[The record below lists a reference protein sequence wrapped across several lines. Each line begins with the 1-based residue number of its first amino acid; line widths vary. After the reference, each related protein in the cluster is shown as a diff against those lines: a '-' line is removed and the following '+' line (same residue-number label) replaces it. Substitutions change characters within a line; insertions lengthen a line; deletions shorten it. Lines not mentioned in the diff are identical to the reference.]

1 MQKRD
6 DKYSTNKDL
15 AEVGIHVVRSV
26 LVGEKSGEGL
36 LALDSLT
43 EELLSDEHGITFP
56 AIVKPIR
63 GRGSQGVV
71 KVRSLAHL
79 QEVTRSL
86 LSESESVEC
95 VGTSEKREV
104 PRYGDALMLEQFLDG
119 IELTITVMP
128 PGVYS
133 SPFGSLVPQ
142 QEVEGQP
149 TNHRGYIALP
159 PVTRFNHQDG
169 VAPYNG
175 VVAVVEN
182 SRLLSEEE
190 QKDFKVQEVRD
201 ISIFPFI
208 FSHTPVSNKV
218 MRHCE
223 RAAERV
229 GALMPI
235 RIDCRGYATKDLPIQ
250 LFDLNMKPNMTGSL
264 NPSVFCILLQLIPHP
279 F

>member
-71 KVRSLAHL
+71 KVRSLSHL
-79 QEVTRSL
+79 REVTRSL

-95 VGTSEKREV
+95 VGTSEKPEV

-190 QKDFKVQEVRD
+190 QKESKVQEVR
-201 ISIFPFI
+201 ISILSFI
-208 FSHTPVSNKV
+208 CIF
-218 MRHCE
+218 
-223 RAAERV
+223 
-229 GALMPI
+229 LMGI
-235 RIDCRGYATKDLPIQ
+235 
-250 LFDLNMKPNMTGSL
+250 
-264 NPSVFCILLQLIPHP
+264 
-279 F
+279 